1 MVLRRRKAIVIG
13 LDCATHQFA
22 FDAPAGALPN
32 LTRLRDLGR
41 WGLLESCIP
50 AVTCPAWMC
59 MATSQDPGQ
68 LGIYGFRNRADHS
81 YDALVIPNSHAVTAP
96 TVWSIATE
104 HRRRSVI
111 VGVPLTYPPTPVN
124 GCLVSGFL
132 APSTDAN
139 YTYPAE
145 LRDVIRDEVP
155 KYAFDVTDFRTDDKD
170 DLLDRLYHVTR
181 YHFSVV
187 EHLMQTTQ
195 WDLTWFVEMGVDRV
209 QHAFWRYCAPDH
221 RLYEPGSPYED
232 AIPRYYQYID
242 GCIGSLLALVPDD
255 AIVLVVSD
263 HGARTLEGAFC
274 VNDWLIGQGLLA
286 LKQRPDRPSKLKR
299 EWIDWTRTKVWAEG
313 GYFSRI
319 FVNVKGR
326 EPSGIVE
333 PAELESLLADLTA
346 RFVSLPDNRGARMG
360 NRVFRPG
367 DLYREVRGV
376 PPDLLVYL
384 GDLSWRAAGTIGHHS
399 LYLQEND
406 TGPDDANHAQH
417 GIFILADPDDPARGE
432 VTGVRIYDI
441 APTLLERMGLPV
453 HPGMIGSPIPASRD
467 FSPVRKGA

>member
-1 MVLRRRKAIVIG
+1 
-13 LDCATHQFA
+13 
-22 FDAPAGALPN
+22 
-32 LTRLRDLGR
+32 
-41 WGLLESCIP
+41 
-50 AVTCPAWMC
+50 
-59 MATSQDPGQ
+59 
-68 LGIYGFRNRADHS
+68 
-81 YDALVIPNSHAVTAP
+81 
-96 TVWSIATE
+96 
-104 HRRRSVI
+104 
-111 VGVPLTYPPTPVN
+111 
-124 GCLVSGFL
+124 
-132 APSTDAN
+132 
-139 YTYPAE
+139 
-145 LRDVIRDEVP
+145 
-155 KYAFDVTDFRTDDKD
+155 
-170 DLLDRLYHVTR
+170 
-181 YHFSVV
+181 
-187 EHLMQTTQ
+187 
-195 WDLTWFVEMGVDRV
+195 
-209 QHAFWRYCAPDH
+209 
-221 RLYEPGSPYED
+221 
-232 AIPRYYQYID
+232 
-242 GCIGSLLALVPDD
+242 
-255 AIVLVVSD
+255 
-263 HGARTLEGAFC
+263 